1 MRTMPLSI
9 LSAKQ
14 LGETAEEIGKD
25 VLREE
30 KLINFPTSG
39 VKSSSTEK
47 PRVHE

>member
-1 MRTMPLSI
+1 MRTISLSI
-9 LSAKQ
+9 LSAEQ
-14 LGETAEEIGKD
+14 LGETAEEIGED
-25 VLREE
+25 VPREE